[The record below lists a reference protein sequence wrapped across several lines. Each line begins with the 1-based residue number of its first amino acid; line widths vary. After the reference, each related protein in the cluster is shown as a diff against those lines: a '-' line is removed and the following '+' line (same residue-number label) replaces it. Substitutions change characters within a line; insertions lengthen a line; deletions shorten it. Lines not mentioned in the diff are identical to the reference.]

1 MTRAVMEK
9 KYKINDGSSK
19 HVETATL
26 LEPANNSASNQ
37 NEAEELREVSTQLM
51 QIKKK
56 FDEARKLA
64 NRKQEELEEKRK
76 EIEQIYN
83 QELNVEG
90 PANELNHK
98 TKMLETSLKETEN
111 KIQEEEFTS
120 YTYKHMLER
129 MKKDFIASKI
139 VTSQNEAA
147 LKNKQ
152 GIFDL
157 ENQRQRKIKEERL
170 QSRTIFFNLMKNI
183 EKEQRNRQEIIHEL

>member
-1 MTRAVMEK
+1 MEK

-37 NEAEELREVSTQLM
+37 NEAEELREVSVQLQ

-90 PANELNHK
+90 PAHELAHK
-98 TKMLETSLKETEN
+98 INMLDSSLSETQTKIE
-111 KIQEEEFTS
+111 EEEFTQF
-120 YTYKHMLER
+120 TYKHMLER

-152 GIFDL
+152 AIWEL
-157 ENQRQRKIKEERL
+157 ENQK
-170 QSRTIFFNLMKNI
+170 
-183 EKEQRNRQEIIHEL
+183 